1 MRKAFTASILFFS
14 MLLSMNGQNSLQL
27 RHYVPSP
34 TGLKISSDTVSL
46 FIIGDVMMHTPQL
59 NKDHRMFLRHIAP
72 EMQKADFAV
81 ANMEFPLGG
90 PPYTGY
96 PAFSAPDYMLEYL
109 AECGTDVILTANNHI
124 FDKGRKG
131 LERTLAHLHTV
142 NDSIRFTGIYSNQEE
157 SLSLNPLILQKDDLK
172 IALINFTYG
181 LNGGAQEGLPNV
193 NYMDKD
199 SISLYIERAKSRN
212 ADFIVALPHWG
223 DEYVLKHNK
232 VQENWA
238 EWLAGQGVD
247 AIVGSHPHVVQDTSH
262 INGTAVV
269 YSMGNAV
276 SNMSAENTRLEL
288 AVVLRF
294 VNNRWAKTKTMLEPE
309 LRFLWCTRP
318 GTLTDSYATIFVKDW
333 TDRRSEWK
341 SPSDY
346 DNMME
351 TYERVKVLTGVED

>member
-1 MRKAFTASILFFS
+1 MKKAFTAAILFFGI
-14 MLLSMNGQNSLQL
+14 LLSMNGQNSLQL
-27 RHYVPSP
+27 GHYMSSP
-34 TGLKISSDTVSL
+34 TGLKFSSDTVSI

-59 NKDHRMFLRHIAP
+59 NRDHRMFLRHIAP

-109 AECGTDVILTANNHI
+109 TECGNDVILTANNHI

-131 LERTLAHLHTV
+131 LERTLAHLHTAK
-142 NDSIRFTGIYSNQEE
+142 DSVLFTGTYSNSDE
-157 SLSLNPLILQKDDLK
+157 SLSLNPLILEKDDLK

-181 LNGGAQEGLPNV
+181 LNGGPQEGYPNV

-199 SISLYIERAKSRN
+199 SISVYIERAKGSN

-223 DEYVLKHNK
+223 DEYELRHNQM
-232 VQENWA
+232 QEKWA

-247 AIVGSHPHVVQDTSH
+247 AIVGSHPHVVQDTAH
-262 INGTAVV
+262 INGTAVI

-294 VNNRWAKTKTMLEPE
+294 VRDGWSGRKTMLEPE
-309 LRFLWCTRP
+309 LRFMWCTLP
-318 GTLTDSYATIFVKDW
+318 GKLTDSYATIFVKDW
-333 TDRRSEWK
+333 TGRRSEWK

-351 TYERVKVLTGVED
+351 TYKRVKVSTGVED